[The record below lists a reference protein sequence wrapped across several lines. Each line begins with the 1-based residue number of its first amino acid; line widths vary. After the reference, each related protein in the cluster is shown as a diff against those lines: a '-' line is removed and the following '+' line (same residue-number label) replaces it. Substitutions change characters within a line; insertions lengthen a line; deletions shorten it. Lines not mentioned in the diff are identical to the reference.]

1 MVGMLRIALTSSLCH
16 LRSLIG
22 SAVTSR
28 FAMST
33 EQRPRYTPL
42 HAEPLRARHG
52 TIFGQVDRTR
62 TIHGVPNTRVMCFW
76 RIPSVLTSL
85 DPCFSIPR
93 QVLEL
98 SGNPVHGRRVH
109 HPSQS
114 QEMPPDCP
122 GTVHTDCIRQEHI
135 TYMLETS

>member
-22 SAVTSR
+22 SAITSC

-109 HPSQS
+109 PLLS
-114 QEMPPDCP
+114 PRKCP
-122 GTVHTDCIRQEHI
+122 RTAPGLSIRTVCANN
-135 TYMLETS
+135 TSLRC